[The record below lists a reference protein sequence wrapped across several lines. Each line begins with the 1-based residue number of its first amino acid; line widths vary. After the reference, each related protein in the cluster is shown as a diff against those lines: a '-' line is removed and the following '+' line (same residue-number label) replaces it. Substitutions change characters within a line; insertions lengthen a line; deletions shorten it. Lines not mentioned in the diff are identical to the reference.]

1 MKPSP
6 DFKNN
11 ELIPAVIQDY
21 YSLEV
26 LMLGYMNK
34 ESWEKTLDA
43 NKVTFFSR
51 KRQELWT
58 KGETS
63 GNFLHVKKIEIDC
76 DADTILIKAVPEG
89 PVCHTGTATCF
100 KDENR
105 SSNLGFLEDT
115 ITERRTAPEDS
126 KSYTRELFTKGPKKI
141 AQKVGEEA
149 VELALEAMDV
159 NDEDFLNEAADLMY
173 HYLVLLQS
181 KGFQLNDVVHTLRE
195 RYKK

>member
-1 MKPSP
+1 MDLSP
-6 DFKNN
+6 DFNKN

-21 YSLEV
+21 FSLEV

-34 ESWEKTLDA
+34 EAWEKTLA
-43 NKVTFFSR
+43 TKKVTFFSR

-63 GNFLHVKKIEIDC
+63 GNFLNVKSTEIDC

-100 KDENR
+100 KDENK

-115 ITERRTAPEDS
+115 IKTRKTAPEDS
-126 KSYTRELFTKGPKKI
+126 KSYTKDLFSKGPKKI

-149 VELALEAMDV
+149 VELALEAMDN

-181 KGFQLNDVVHTLRE
+181 KGFSLDDVVQILRE
-195 RYKK
+195 RHKK

>member
-1 MKPSP
+1 MKSP
-6 DFKNN
+6 NFENS
-11 ELIPAVIQDY
+11 ELLPAIIQDF

-34 ESWEKTLDA
+34 ESWERTLA
-43 NKVTFFSR
+43 SGKVTFFSR
-51 KRQELWT
+51 KRKSLWT

-63 GNFLHVKKIEIDC
+63 GNYLIVKETSIDC

-100 KDENR
+100 KDENF
-105 SSNLGFLEDT
+105 SSNLAFLEKT
-115 ITERRTAPEDS
+115 ILERKSAPDNS
-126 KSYTRELFTKGPKKI
+126 KSYTKELFDQGPKKI

-149 VELALEAMDV
+149 VELALEAMDTV
-159 NDEDFLNEAADLMY
+159 DKAFLNEAADLMY

-181 KGFQLNDVVHTLRE
+181 KNYRLDDVVNILKE
-195 RYKK
+195 RHK